1 MLSGLNLI
9 LFFMVLIVLM
19 IVSIAKL
26 KLHPFLAIMS
36 AALLLALS
44 ALPLDKVPSTIGAG
58 FAATFSSLGIVI
70 ILGALI
76 GSMLEQSGAA
86 LTMADTVIRLVG
98 RKFPDLAMVLM
109 GWLVS
114 ISVFCDSGYVML
126 TPIRKAMARRT
137 GASTVTMVVALAA
150 GLYTSHVFI
159 PPTPGP
165 IAAAESLG
173 IGSNMLMLIIFGTI
187 VSVPVLLAGW
197 IFARFAKRWAVSA
210 EDSAN
215 EKDVQLS
222 YEELKAKYGKMPGA
236 AAAFAPI
243 ILPIVL
249 MAAKSVADMLKMSGF
264 CGELLRFLGTPMIS
278 LAAGLV
284 IAVICFS
291 SSMTRDE
298 FYTLVNDSL
307 KVVGPILF
315 ITAGGAVLGK
325 VINDAKI
332 VHYITGNLPGV
343 TALGIFFPFILAALL
358 KTAQG
363 SSTVAIVTTAG
374 IMGLYSAG
382 DSMMAALGL
391 TTPVSAVLTVMA
403 IGAGAMTVSHAND
416 SYFWVVTNFG
426 GLKPLD
432 GYKTFT
438 VCTLVMGIV
447 GIVAIWL
454 LNTILT
460 AFC

>member
-9 LFFMVLIVLM
+9 LVFIVMVAAM
-19 IVSIAKL
+19 IVSIAKW
-26 KLHPFLAIMS
+26 KVHPFLAIMTT
-36 AALLLALS
+36 ALLLALV
-44 ALPLDKVPSTIGAG
+44 ALPLNNVPGTIGAG
-58 FAATFSSLGIVI
+58 FANTFSSLGIVI

-76 GSMLEQSGAA
+76 GSILEQSGAA
-86 LTMADTVIRLVG
+86 LTMADAVIRLVG
-98 RKFPDLAMVLM
+98 KKFPDLAMVLM

-126 TPIRKAMARRT
+126 TPIRKALTRRT
-137 GASTVTMVVALAA
+137 GTATVTMVVSLAA

-165 IAAAESLG
+165 IAAAQSLG
-173 IGSNMLMLIIFGTI
+173 VGGNMLMLILLGTA
-187 VSVPVLLAGW
+187 VSIPVLFAGW
-197 IFARFAKRWAVSA
+197 IFARYAKNWASAA
-210 EDSAN
+210 EDS
-215 EKDVQLS
+215 DVASS
-222 YEELKAKYGKMPGA
+222 YEDLKAQYGNLPGVA
-236 AAAFAPI
+236 ASFAPI
-243 ILPIVL
+243 ILPIIL
-249 MAAKSVADMLKMSGF
+249 MAAKSVADMLKLTGPA
-264 CGELLRFLGTPMIS
+264 GEILRFLGTPMIS
-278 LAAGLV
+278 LAVGLLV
-284 IAVICFS
+284 AVICLS
-291 SSMTRDE
+291 SSSKQDE
-298 FYTLVNDSL
+298 FYNLVNDSL

-332 VHYITGNLPGV
+332 VQYITSNLPGL
-343 TALGIFFPFILAALL
+343 TAIGIFFPFILAALL

-382 DSMMAALGL
+382 DSMMTALGL
-391 TTPVSAVLTVMA
+391 TSPVSAALTVMA

-438 VCTLVMGIV
+438 LCTLVMGLV
-447 GIVAIWL
+447 GIIAIWL
-454 LNTILT
+454 LNMFLP
-460 AFC
+460 ALF

>member
-98 RKFPDLAMVLM
+98 KKFPDLAMVLM

-165 IAAAESLG
+165 ERPA
-173 IGSNMLMLIIFGTI
+173 
-187 VSVPVLLAGW
+187 
-197 IFARFAKRWAVSA
+197 
-210 EDSAN
+210 
-215 EKDVQLS
+215 
-222 YEELKAKYGKMPGA
+222 
-236 AAAFAPI
+236 
-243 ILPIVL
+243 
-249 MAAKSVADMLKMSGF
+249 
-264 CGELLRFLGTPMIS
+264 
-278 LAAGLV
+278 
-284 IAVICFS
+284 
-291 SSMTRDE
+291 
-298 FYTLVNDSL
+298 
-307 KVVGPILF
+307 
-315 ITAGGAVLGK
+315 
-325 VINDAKI
+325 
-332 VHYITGNLPGV
+332 
-343 TALGIFFPFILAALL
+343 
-358 KTAQG
+358 
-363 SSTVAIVTTAG
+363 
-374 IMGLYSAG
+374 
-382 DSMMAALGL
+382 
-391 TTPVSAVLTVMA
+391 
-403 IGAGAMTVSHAND
+403 
-416 SYFWVVTNFG
+416 
-426 GLKPLD
+426 
-432 GYKTFT
+432 
-438 VCTLVMGIV
+438 
-447 GIVAIWL
+447 
-454 LNTILT
+454 
-460 AFC
+460 